1 MSNSPHSIALTKV
14 RKPTT
19 SILVKDPEVPKEEIE
34 QQPVARPVEQEEERV
49 EVYSETDSWAFS
61 ACAD

>member
-14 RKPTT
+14 RKPTN

-34 QQPVARPVEQEEERV
+34 QQPVAHPAEQEEERV